1 MIGAIDVEIV
11 ERIDAVLQLNVRT
24 DAAHS
29 RETWQSHSER
39 TKPQSI
45 LAGAE
50 WPTLYARAQAIL
62 PEAFGAHG
70 QILNL
75 IEGQWGHPG
84 RGRRSLSPCDATPLC
99 TFPMV
104 DLETA
109 RRAVRFAAAE
119 HTRWTRVDLD
129 ERRQRTAACVAEL
142 RRHRELL
149 AYLLV
154 WEIG

>member
-1 MIGAIDVEIV
+1 MFCYAKIGAIDGKIV
-11 ERIDAVLQLNVRT
+11 ERIDTVLQLNVRT
-24 DAAHS
+24 DAVHAGQTWHS
-29 RETWQSHSER
+29 HGER
-39 TKPQSI
+39 TPRSI

-50 WPTLYARAQAIL
+50 WPALYARVQAIL

-75 IEGQWGHPG
+75 IEGEWGHPG
-84 RGRRSLSPCDATPLC
+84 RGRHSLSPCDATPLC
-99 TFPMV
+99 MFPMV

-109 RRAVRFAAAE
+109 RCAVRFAAAE
-119 HTRWTRVDLD
+119 HTCWTRVDLD

-149 AYLLV
+149 A
-154 WEIG
+154 

>member
-1 MIGAIDVEIV
+1 MMGAIDVAIV
-11 ERIDAVLQLNVRT
+11 ERIGAVLQLNVRAG
-24 DAAHS
+24 AAHL
-29 RETWQSHSER
+29 RETWHSHSER
-39 TKPQSI
+39 TKPRSI

-50 WPTLYARAQAIL
+50 WPTLYARVQAIL
-62 PEAFGAHG
+62 PEAFGANG

-75 IEGQWGHPG
+75 IEGEWGHPG

-119 HTRWTRVDLD
+119 HTSWTRVDLD

-142 RRHRELL
+142 SRHSEQL
-149 AYLLV
+149 
-154 WEIG
+154 